1 MTRRGGDGA
10 GLLAAFRAAVD
21 NLAAHVDEVN
31 ALNVFPVPDGDT
43 GTNMLATVRAALVEA
58 EAVADPSADR
68 VAQAISFGALMG
80 ARGNSGVIAS
90 QIFRGMAD
98 GLGGKQRFNGAD
110 LAHALTQG
118 TATAYK
124 AVAKPVEGTI
134 LTVVREAAAAAV
146 GAADAGG
153 DLEDVLT
160 AAVDAAH
167 LAVAKTPSL
176 LPILRDAGVVD
187 AGGEGLYRLLEG
199 TLGYLVSRAP
209 APVSSADS
217 AVGTGIRAGAGAS
230 SPVEASVEPAAG
242 PASAL
247 VAPVDELFGYETM
260 FLLQSRGGPL
270 DPGTLRADLEKMGES
285 VLVAGDTRAIKV
297 HIHSDRPDV
306 VLALGLSLGAL
317 TRITVENLDA
327 QSHEVREK
335 RAAEI
340 VGAPIEAHRRLARHA
355 RRPHV
360 DLETYGA
367 AVAVGAAP
375 AGAGPGD
382 RSNGSSKAA
391 SDAVLPLAVVVVA
404 AGDGLARIFE
414 SYRVAAI
421 VDGGQSNNPST
432 GELLDAVEG
441 VAADEILLLPNNS
454 NVVLAARQATE
465 MTSRRVR
472 VVPTRNAAEGFAA
485 LLAMDPGRD
494 ATANSEVM
502 TLAARAIQTLQVTEA
517 VRDAAIGGRK
527 VRKGQT
533 IVLDPDDGLL
543 AVGTDRT
550 RAVLAAL
557 EALDPGFELVTI
569 YYGEGADLADA
580 QALAGR
586 VGEWRGGVEVEVVH
600 GGQPHYRYLISAE

>member
-10 GLLAAFRAAVD
+10 GLLAAFRAAVE
-21 NLAAHVDEVN
+21 NLEAHVEEVN

-43 GTNMLATVRAALVEA
+43 GSNMLATVRAALAEA
-58 EAVADPSADR
+58 EAAADQSADR

-98 GLGGKQRFNGAD
+98 GLGGKHRFNGAD

-146 GAADAGG
+146 SAADAGG

-160 AAVDAAH
+160 AAVDGAH
-167 LAVAKTPSL
+167 EAVAKTPSL

-187 AGGEGLYRLLEG
+187 AGGQGLYRLLQG
-199 TLGYLVSRAP
+199 TLRYLVSRAP
-209 APVSSADS
+209 VPVAGVGSAAGTAPG
-217 AVGTGIRAGAGAS
+217 AVTPAS
-230 SPVEASVEPAAG
+230 SPVAPAEE
-242 PASAL
+242 
-247 VAPVDELFGYETM
+247 VFGYETM
-260 FLLQSRGGPL
+260 FLLESRGAPL
-270 DPGTLRADLEKMGES
+270 DIPGLRESLGKMGES
-285 VLVAGDTRAIKV
+285 ILVAGDTRAVKV
-297 HIHSDRPDV
+297 HVHSGRPDAV
-306 VLALGLSLGAL
+306 IALGLSLGAL

-335 RAAEI
+335 RAAEV
-340 VGAPIEAHRRLARHA
+340 VGTPIEVQAKVARPEG
-355 RRPHV
+355 RPHV
-360 DLETYGA
+360 DLATYGA
-367 AVAVGAAP
+367 AADVAVDS
-375 AGAGPGD
+375 AGASATGKGG
-382 RSNGSSKAA
+382 RSNGSSKLAA
-391 SDAVLPLAVVVVA
+391 GAILPLAVVVVA

-414 SYRVAAI
+414 SYRVAA
-421 VDGGQSNNPST
+421 VVNGGQSNNPST

-441 VAADEILLLPNNS
+441 VAAEEILLLPNNP

-485 LLAMDPGRD
+485 LLAMDPKSD
-494 ATANSEVM
+494 ATSNSEVM
-502 TLAARAIQTLQVTEA
+502 ILAARAIQTLQVTEA
-517 VRDAAIGGRK
+517 VRDATIGGRK
-527 VRKGQT
+527 VKKGQT

-543 AVGTDRT
+543 AVGNDRT
-550 RAVLAAL
+550 KAVLGAL

-569 YYGEGADLADA
+569 YYGAGADPADA
-580 QALAGR
+580 QALG
-586 VGEWRGGVEVEVVH
+586 VSVEEWRSGVEVEVVQ

>member
-1 MTRRGGDGA
+1 MTRRAGDGA
-10 GLLAAFRAAVD
+10 ALLAAFRAAVE
-21 NLAAHVDEVN
+21 NLAAHVDEVD

-43 GTNMLATVRAALVEA
+43 GSNMLATVRAALAEA
-58 EAVADPSADR
+58 EAVDDPSADR

-80 ARGNSGVIAS
+80 ARGNSGVISS

-98 GLGGKQRFNGAD
+98 GLGGKQRFSGAD
-110 LAHALTQG
+110 LAHSLTQG
-118 TATAYK
+118 AATAYK

-146 GAADAGG
+146 SAADAGG

-160 AAVDAAH
+160 AAVDGAH
-167 LAVAKTPSL
+167 EAVAKTPSL

-187 AGGEGLYRLLEG
+187 AGGEGLYRLLQG
-199 TLGYLVSRAP
+199 ALRYLVSRAP
-209 APVSSADS
+209 APVSGMDS
-217 AVGTGIRAGAGAS
+217 AMAAAGAAAAAVRVS
-230 SPVEASVEPAAG
+230 APLAPA
-242 PASAL
+242 
-247 VAPVDELFGYETM
+247 DEVFGYETM
-260 FLLQSRGGPL
+260 FLLHSRGAPL
-270 DPGTLRADLEKMGES
+270 DLAGLRGDLEKMGES
-285 VLVAGDTRAIKV
+285 VLVAGDSRAVKV
-297 HIHSDRPDV
+297 HVHNDRPDAV
-306 VLALGLSLGAL
+306 IAHGLALGAL

-335 RAAEI
+335 RAAE
-340 VGAPIEAHRRLARHA
+340 VVRAPIEVHRRAARRA
-355 RRPHV
+355 GRPHV
-360 DLETYGA
+360 DLATYGA
-367 AVAVGAAP
+367 AADVAVPPVGAS
-375 AGAGPGD
+375 PGG
-382 RSNGSSKAA
+382 RSNGSSKLA
-391 SDAVLPLAVVVVA
+391 SVAVLPLAVVVVA
-404 AGDGLARIFE
+404 AGVGLARIFE

-441 VAADEILLLPNNS
+441 IAADEILLLPNNS

-485 LLAMDPGRD
+485 LLAMDPGAD
-494 ATANSEVM
+494 ATTNSEVM

-517 VRDAAIGGRK
+517 VRDATIGGRK
-527 VRKGQT
+527 VKKGQT

-543 AVGTDRT
+543 AVDSDRIE
-550 RAVLAAL
+550 AVLTALDAL
-557 EALDPGFELVTI
+557 EPGFELVTI

-580 QALAGR
+580 QTLAGR
-586 VGEWRGGVEVEVVH
+586 VGEWRHGVELDVIH

>member
-21 NLAAHVDEVN
+21 NLEAHVDEVN

-43 GTNMLATVRAALVEA
+43 GSNMLATVQAALAEA
-58 EAVADPSADR
+58 EAVADSSADR

-146 GAADAGG
+146 SAADGGG

-167 LAVAKTPSL
+167 QAVAKTPSL

-199 TLGYLVSRAP
+199 TLTYLVSRAP
-209 APVSSADS
+209 AGVSGLDA
-217 AVGTGIRAGAGAS
+217 AARAAEARAARAS
-230 SPVEASVEPAAG
+230 SMPAA
-242 PASAL
+242 PA
-247 VAPVDELFGYETM
+247 DEVFGYETM
-260 FLLQSRGGPL
+260 FLLQSRGAPL
-270 DPGTLRADLEKMGES
+270 DVAGLRADLATMGES
-285 VLVAGDTRAIKV
+285 VLVAGDSRAVKV
-297 HIHSDRPDV
+297 HVHSDRPDV
-306 VLALGLSLGAL
+306 VIALGLSLGAL

-335 RAAEI
+335 HAAEV
-340 VGAPIEAHRRLARHA
+340 VGAPIEVHRKAARHA
-355 RRPHV
+355 GRPHV
-360 DLETYGA
+360 DLETYGTKVDVPVPTVEA
-367 AVAVGAAP
+367 ATG
-375 AGAGPGD
+375 G
-382 RSNGSSKAA
+382 RSNGSGNS
-391 SDAVLPLAVVVVA
+391 SDALLPLAVVVVA

-414 SYRVAAI
+414 SYRVAGI

-432 GELLDAVEG
+432 GELLDAVER
-441 VAADEILLLPNNS
+441 VRAEEILLLPNNP

-485 LLAMDPGRD
+485 LLAMDPARD

-502 TLAARAIQTLQVTEA
+502 TMAARAIQTLQVTEA
-517 VRDAAIGGRK
+517 VRDATIGGRK
-527 VRKGQT
+527 VKMGQT

-543 AVGTDRT
+543 AVGSDRT
-550 RAVLAAL
+550 KAVLTAL
-557 EALDPGFELVTI
+557 AALDPGFELVTI
-569 YYGEGADLADA
+569 YFGAGADLGDA
-580 QALAGR
+580 QALASR
-586 VGEWRGGVEVEVVH
+586 VGEWRDGVEVEVVP